1 MAIVSFL
8 HQKLLLMWLS
18 DYDGWLVLAYRHE
31 VWNALFDLDAAS
43 QISDLLDIGAVRSE
57 ESELWYVTITVNS
70 VEPCGAV
77 TCYFNDG
84 DCFSLDYREYN
95 P

>member
-1 MAIVSFL
+1 
-8 HQKLLLMWLS
+8 MWNT
-18 DYDGWLVLAYRHE
+18 GQTG
-31 VWNALFDLDAAS
+31 AS
-43 QISDLLDIGAVRSE
+43 HVSDLLDSGAVSPE
-57 ESELWYVTITVNS
+57 GSALWYVTITVNN

>member
-1 MAIVSFL
+1 V
-8 HQKLLLMWLS
+8 
-18 DYDGWLVLAYRHE
+18 
-31 VWNALFDLDAAS
+31 FD
-43 QISDLLDIGAVRSE
+43 
-57 ESELWYVTITVNS
+57 S